1 MPVLRRGLLA
11 PCRDTGYSTQTEA
24 NSMGKGDIRTRRG
37 KITRGTFGARRR
49 KKPKKNRAKP
59 RS

>member
-1 MPVLRRGLLA
+1 
-11 PCRDTGYSTQTEA
+11 
-24 NSMGKGDIRTRRG
+24 MGKGDIRTRRG

-49 KKPKKNRAKP
+49 KKPKKKAEKP